1 MYLISRLSWHSHSWY
16 ASWWFDIPWKCTT
29 EEDASEDGSESEV
42 SQHDEACAMCHKDD
56 DHDMLL
62 CDGCPKVFH
71 LTCLGLRS
79 VPPGQWF
86 CAVCNDG
93 DT

>member
-1 MYLISRLSWHSHSWY
+1 MHV
-16 ASWWFDIPWKCTT
+16 A
-29 EEDASEDGSESEV
+29 EEDASQDQSDIEV
-42 SQHDEACAMCHKDD
+42 SQHDEACAICHQDD
-56 DHDMLL
+56 ECDMLL

-71 LTCLGLRS
+71 LTCLELTN

-93 DT
+93 NI